1 MREVPKNVHLQG
13 ESVLLRD
20 LLPEDITPAYVEWM
34 NDPEVVQF
42 TESRFVRHT
51 HQSICEFV
59 EECRVNPAV
68 LLLGIFD
75 NATKLHVGNIKLGPV
90 EWHHLLG
97 DIGIIV
103 GRKQF
108 WGRGIASQAIVLV
121 RDFAF
126 ARVGLHKLTAGCY
139 ANNAGSAKAFAKAGF
154 VEEARLKKQFLHNNE
169 WVDAFQLGC
178 IAAEHR

>member
-20 LLPEDITPAYVEWM
+20 LLPEDVTPAYVEWM

-59 EECRVNPAV
+59 EECRLNPSV
-68 LLLGIFD
+68 SLLGIFD
-75 NATKLHVGNIKLGPV
+75 NSTKLHLGNIKLGPIN
-90 EWHHLLG
+90 WYHLLG
-97 DIGIIV
+97 DVGIIV

-108 WGRGIASQAIVLV
+108 WGKGVAREAIVLV

-126 ARVGLHKLTAGCY
+126 TRIGLHKLTAGCY
-139 ANNAGSAKAFAKAGF
+139 ANNAGSAKAFEKAGF
-154 VEEARLKKQFLHNNE
+154 QIEARLARPYLCGDAR
-169 WVDAFQLGC
+169 VDGLLMGC
-178 IAAEHR
+178 INPAAV